1 MKNSL
6 IKYCFLVLCVGCIK
20 AHGQN
25 DFFFNHYMFN
35 PSYFNPAWAG
45 SDPDAF
51 LAAHHRT
58 QWAGYNATFD
68 PGSAPSTQLVSLVV
82 PAKGLVSGFGITA
95 VNDRQ
100 FGLRS
105 NQIRFQV
112 SLSRQLSTGT
122 LSLGLAPSINIQSL
136 DPGDFRPSD
145 PTEQFGTKQSQLRPN
160 FHAGIKYEF
169 SRYEV
174 GLSVE
179 NIIEPQF
186 NLNGFDQ
193 LDYFQR
199 NVNLFVIRDFGIS
212 RDLIIRPS
220 LLARADPGNLSNFSL
235 DLTAILEYQNKMW
248 GGVAFKRSEAISIL
262 LGYTFLDNQLKAGY
276 SFDYVVQEQDAKE
289 PTSHEIFIR
298 YNLPDLIFGG
308 RKAVKTPRFA
318 F

>member
-1 MKNSL
+1 
-6 IKYCFLVLCVGCIK
+6 
-20 AHGQN
+20 
-25 DFFFNHYMFN
+25 MFN
-35 PSYFNPAWAG
+35 PSYFNPAWVG
-45 SDPDAF
+45 SEDNAF

-82 PAKGLVSGFGITA
+82 PAKGLISGLGITA

-105 NQIRFQV
+105 NQVRFQF
-112 SLSRQLSTGT
+112 SLTRELRSGT
-122 LSLGLAPSINIQSL
+122 LSLGLSPAINIQSL

-145 PTEQFGTKQSQLRPN
+145 PNEQFGSKQSQFRPN
-160 FHAGIKYEF
+160 FHAGLKYQF
-169 SRYEV
+169 DRNEV
-174 GLSVE
+174 GISVE

-193 LDYFQR
+193 LDYFKS
-199 NVNLFVIRDFGIS
+199 NINLFVRREFGIS
-212 RDLIIRPS
+212 RDLTLSPS
-220 LLARADPGNLSNFSL
+220 ILLRSDLSNFSSYSL
-235 DLTAILEYQNKMW
+235 DVSTLAEYQNKMW

-262 LGYTFLDNQLKAGY
+262 IGYSFLEGEKLRAGY

-289 PTSHEIFIR
+289 PTSHEIFLR